1 MSSCGSGKSWARH
14 NIFGLRQEWLAFYLS
29 DRQGWRQRSCLGNR
43 QVQSLVTWLRTT
55 GVEDDEGIL
64 TALGEQFAIRGT
76 ACLPLWEILWVNVV
90 FNFPTACWYVHLGQ
104 GEWTTTELR
113 ARLMATVPRLAERTA
128 SNAIMEL
135 AGVLEHTPVG
145 EGLQQG
151 VVTPS
156 RPRRVLRRGK
166 EPCDAA
172 LVHAVGR
179 VYLEENCPRL
189 LLASDLTWPWVV
201 FGCSRNAVLGRL
213 SVLGQDWFTID
224 EHGVTILKED
234 KEWWRCGAM
243 LTTLL

>member
-1 MSSCGSGKSWARH
+1 MVGWKRH
-14 NIFGLRQEWLAFYLS
+14 QHFGLRREWVDSYLAN
-29 DRQGWRQRSCLGNR
+29 RQGWREGQDLGNR
-43 QVQSLVTWLRTT
+43 QIESLATWLKTA
-55 GVEDDEGIL
+55 GIEDEDGGLII
-64 TALGEQFAIRGT
+64 LGEQLLDKGT
-76 ACLPLWEILWVNVV
+76 TCLPLWEVVWVNVV
-90 FNFPTACWYVHLGQ
+90 FNFPTARWYVHLGL
-104 GEWTTTELR
+104 GEWSTVDLR
-113 ARLMATVPRLAERTA
+113 MRLMATVLRLKECTA
-128 SNAIMEL
+128 NVAVMEL
-135 AGVLEHTPVG
+135 TGLLEHTPVG

-166 EPCDAA
+166 KPCDAA

-189 LLASDLTWPWVV
+189 LLASDLTWPWVI